1 MGIRRLAALAGL
13 CPVGVELKSNQPAIH
28 VLDFA
33 ALVHA
38 AIFGHA
44 RTAFS
49 TGTVDSDGVDIG
61 AIDEALDADDLAGT
75 MPFLSFLEST
85 TTASTRSLAATI
97 AATVRRRHA
106 AVARPGIVTIVVLG
120 DLMSSA
126 RDIGKNPKIRLSQ
139 GGTLRAINRARNAW
153 KTGVTGGRRLDW
165 NAIARFLLGADGLL
179 LRVAEA
185 LAVSLGTVCTNGR
198 DSDLTGV
205 ISGAV
210 DGITTVWG
218 NTEARA
224 QLEGDTAA
232 ARIFVL
238 AQAQG
243 ITVLNDVHD
252 TDSIAVFNVT
262 TNSFVPTLYATR
274 AGVEKRSRPKLVP
287 STLMLSMLRSRLAS
301 RANAEP
307 GDLTDAR
314 LLVCLAI
321 VGRHDFSPTDLPN
334 LRDDDVVSAILEPGV
349 DVAVDDTKKNAQGSD
364 TGDPLGDYGDGGSA
378 RQINQCQQCHPRG
391 HRRRP
396 RQTRPEPP
404 RRILHQFY
412 PGKDSVW

>member
-1 MGIRRLAALAGL
+1 MTFSKSKPSLFFFFSFFLFFFFFSFSRMGIRRLAALAGL
-13 CPVGVELKSNQPAIH
+13 CPVGVELKPNQPAIH

-61 AIDEALDADDLAGT
+61 AIDEALDADDLAGN

-85 TTASTRSLAATI
+85 TTASTGSLAATI

-120 DLMSSA
+120 DLTSAA
-126 RDIGKNPKIRLSQ
+126 RDIGKNPKIRLSP
-139 GGTLRAINRARNAW
+139 GGTLRAINRARDAW

-185 LAVSLGTVCTNGR
+185 LAVNLGTVCTNGR
-198 DSDLTGV
+198 DSDLASV
-205 ISGAV
+205 MSGAV
-210 DGITTVWG
+210 DGIATVWG

-243 ITVLNDVHD
+243 ITVLNEYVLLFLRV
-252 TDSIAVFNVT
+252 SVFFFFFFFFFFFHFFFFFLLT
-262 TNSFVPTLYATR
+262 ASLPQKPPQRTR
-274 AGVEKRSRPKLVP
+274 YRLDRRFQRDDQLV
-287 STLMLSMLRSRLAS
+287 
-301 RANAEP
+301 RANPLRHSRRGRETVAAKARSVDADALDVSLAP
-307 GDLTDAR
+307 G
-314 LLVCLAI
+314 
-321 VGRHDFSPTDLPN
+321 LPGQ
-334 LRDDDVVSAILEPGV
+334 R
-349 DVAVDDTKKNAQGSD
+349 
-364 TGDPLGDYGDGGSA
+364 
-378 RQINQCQQCHPRG
+378 
-391 HRRRP
+391 
-396 RQTRPEPP
+396 
-404 RRILHQFY
+404 
-412 PGKDSVW
+412 